1 MKEREKAVQQA
12 MTVGFAIRII
22 EATGSQYLQSV
33 VSRQETKNAVTPADM
48 GRSIADYA
56 WITAQELMA
65 HYPDVPSEQPQAIDF
80 PMISPVRPS

>member
-12 MTVGFAIRII
+12 MTVGFAIRVI
-22 EATGSQYLQSV
+22 ESTGRTAIEQLPCCKDGEALGKLV
-33 VSRQETKNAVTPADM
+33 AE
-48 GRSIADYA
+48 YA
-56 WITAQELMA
+56 WACAEELMK